1 MIEIYLDGKRV
12 VHDGKD
18 IKIIKENPFFTQA
31 GSYTLKIS
39 LPLHI
44 FENRKVL
51 GDIDKII
58 ISKKIRHYHA
68 KIILNNK
75 EIFDGSAIL
84 CTTNGT
90 IAEIQLVGGNSEV
103 NFYYKYEETY
113 IDELPFENVDFE
125 KIARAVNAEN
135 EISDLEY
142 DRGIKGR
149 WAQIDSYDQVND
161 RILNR
166 PDVGEPA
173 VSPAFLLTLY
183 SIITAMGY
191 NITKCDYLREPFEDI
206 YILSGAT
213 VGNDWKMEDVIKRTL
228 PHWSVK
234 DFIAEIQNLLN
245 CTVVFKEKERTAQ
258 IICNA
263 VNIASVL
270 SVEVTD
276 EFSTEIKENEHEK
289 TICSSNIA
297 YGNISDDQ
305 AEAWPKSIHED
316 FEHKLFK
323 NLEELR
329 NYISTHG
336 EEAQKY
342 ILSCPECNAVYRL
355 SDNKLICNDYYGMK
369 YIGSDES
376 VDLKIC
382 PAVSKW
388 VDTHGIHTAT
398 LHVSGPNINVAGE
411 TVMAHQV
418 LLDGASYETKGNDKA
433 DEMLLVQ
440 VKKWEPGSQS
450 YNYLGL
456 SLHASTDE
464 YPGVFVKETG
474 PTIGD
479 LHRFSFKIKDTVLY
493 KYKVLSDSVP
503 EVTGIFCIRN
513 KRYLCKKIE
522 YTIKSNGIH
531 NLMDGEFYEIES

>member
-44 FENRKVL
+44 FDNRKVL

-58 ISKKIRHYHA
+58 VSKTIRHYHA

-84 CTTNGT
+84 CTANGT
-90 IAEIQLVGGNSEV
+90 VAEIQLVGGNSEV
-103 NFYYKYEETY
+103 NFYYKYEKTY

-135 EISDLEY
+135 EISDLGY

-149 WAQIDSYDQVND
+149 WALIDSYDTVND
-161 RILNR
+161 RLLNR
-166 PDVGEPA
+166 QGIGVPA
-173 VSPAFLLTLY
+173 VSPAFLFTFF
-183 SIITAMGY
+183 SIITSMGY
-191 NITKCDYLREPFEDI
+191 SITKCDYIREPFEDI

-213 VGNDWKMEDVIKRTL
+213 VENDWKMEDVLRRTL
-228 PHWSVK
+228 PHWTVK
-234 DFIAEIQNLLN
+234 DFMTEVQNLLN
-245 CTVVFKEKERTAQ
+245 CTVEFKEKERTVQ

-263 VNIASVL
+263 VNVAEVSSI
-270 SVEVTD
+270 EVTD
-276 EFSTEIKENEHEK
+276 DFSTEIKENEHEK

-297 YGNISDDQ
+297 YGNISDGQ

-329 NYISTHG
+329 AYVSIHG

-355 SDNKLICNDYYGMK
+355 SDNTLICNDYYGMK
-369 YIGSDES
+369 YTGSDES
-376 VDLKIC
+376 VDLKIS

-388 VDTHGIHTAT
+388 VDTQGIHTST
-398 LHVSGPNINVAGE
+398 LQVSGPNANVAGE
-411 TVMAHQV
+411 TVMPHQV
-418 LLDGASYETKGNDKA
+418 LLDDASYETKGNEKA

-440 VKKWEPGSQS
+440 TKKWVPGMQE
-450 YNYLGL
+450 YLGL
-456 SLHASTDE
+456 SLHASTDD
-464 YPGVFVKETG
+464 YPSVFVRKTG

-479 LHRFSFKIKDTVLY
+479 LHKFPLKIKDNILY
-493 KYKVLSDSVP
+493 KYKVLSKSVP
-503 EVTGIFCIRN
+503 EVTGIFCIRS

-522 YTIKSNGIH
+522 YTIKENAIH
-531 NLMDGEFYEIES
+531 EIMDGEFYEIES